1 MGLGMEKWGS
11 LERPNQNTGCMKK
24 YTETCNHVA
33 QVKYVIR
40 GRRQNTVDLKEQREI
55 PWVKGMSGNEDRE
68 IEEDRLTKTKAYKK
82 PYRTLLV
89 CNLIKHYVCM
99 YSECIDNTVQKT

>member
-1 MGLGMEKWGS
+1 
-11 LERPNQNTGCMKK
+11 
-24 YTETCNHVA
+24 
-33 QVKYVIR
+33 
-40 GRRQNTVDLKEQREI
+40 
-55 PWVKGMSGNEDRE
+55 MSGNEDRE

-82 PYRTLLV
+82 PYRILLV